1 MNILSD
7 LLSFLIE
14 FCYSIVHNYAL
25 AIIVFTLLT
34 KVILFPVSMWVQR
47 NSIKMVQL
55 TPELNQLKLK
65 YYGDKDTIAEETQVL
80 YKRENYHPLAST
92 IPMFIQLILLIG
104 VIGAV
109 RGMLEGEA
117 NTILVQIPSEVG
129 GAALLM
135 PLAAGGAALLLGLAQ
150 NHLNPLQR
158 EQGKAEQ
165 WMTNGFSIAIS
176 LVLGAF
182 VPLGVGIYWICSNLF
197 TILQQII
204 LNTVI
209 PPKKYIDYE
218 ALEKSR
224 QELAKISSLGG
235 KRSKEEK
242 QREKA
247 DYKRFF
253 SIANKHLVFY
263 SERSGFYKYFENVID
278 YLLNHSNVTIHYITS
293 DPKDAIFQKAAEQ
306 PRIKPYYIGE
316 RRLITL
322 MMKMDADMVVMTMT
336 DLENFHIKR
345 SYIRKDIEY
354 VYMFHAPLS
363 FIMTLR
369 DGALDHYDT
378 IFCTGKG
385 QVEEIRKSEEI
396 YHLPQKKI
404 IECGYGVIENMRKHY
419 LENESRYK
427 NQEVKKI
434 LIAPSWQEDNI
445 LDSCLDQI
453 LQSSL
458 RDGWQIIVRPHPEY
472 VKRYGARWNVLLEK
486 YKDIPESR
494 LILQTD
500 FSSNETVYSA
510 DVLVSDWSGIAF
522 EYAFA
527 TRKPVLSINTPMK
540 VSNPNY
546 AKVIP
551 QPLNLTLR
559 SEIGVQLE
567 PDAADQAGRVLAE
580 MLDHAEDYERK
591 IAQLTDEYLY
601 NMGKSGEIGGAYI
614 LQSLQKK
621 IQSRKNGGQ

>member
-1 MNILSD
+1 MEFLGKILGY
-7 LLSFLIE
+7 LIE
-14 FCYSIVHNYAL
+14 FCYNILHNYGL
-25 AIIVFTLLT
+25 AIVMFTLLT
-34 KVILFPVSMWVQR
+34 KVILFPLSIWVHK
-47 NSIKMVQL
+47 NGIKMVKL
-55 TPELNQLKLK
+55 MPELNELKLK
-65 YYGDKDTIAEETQVL
+65 FYGDKDSIAEETQKL
-80 YKRENYHPLAST
+80 YKREKYHPLAST
-92 IPMFIQLILLIG
+92 IPMFVQLIMLIG

-109 RGMLEGEA
+109 RQLLDGSTETVLG
-117 NTILVQIPSEVG
+117 QIPYEVG
-129 GAALLM
+129 G
-135 PLAAGGAALLLGLAQ
+135 LAFLIPVGAGLAALLLGLAQ
-150 NHLNPLQR
+150 NHLNPLQK
-158 EQGKAEQ
+158 EQGTAEQ
-165 WMTNGFSIAIS
+165 WMTNGISIAIS
-176 LVLGAF
+176 LILGAF
-182 VPLGVGIYWICSNLF
+182 VPLGVGTYWICSNLF
-197 TILQQII
+197 TILQQLL
-204 LNTVI
+204 LNAVL
-209 PPKKYIDYE
+209 PPRNYIDYE
-218 ALEKSR
+218 KLEESREKLKS
-224 QELAKISSLGG
+224 ISELGG

-242 QREKA
+242 KREKA

-263 SERSGFYKYFENVID
+263 SERSGFYKYFENVIE
-278 YLLNHSNVTIHYITS
+278 YLLAHSNITIHYITS
-293 DPKDAIFQKAAEQ
+293 DPNDAIFRKAETE

-336 DLENFHIKR
+336 DLDNFHIKR
-345 SYIRKDIEY
+345 SYVRKDIEY
-354 VYMFHAPLS
+354 VYLFHAPLS

-369 DGALDHYDT
+369 HGALDHYDT

-385 QVEEIRKSEEI
+385 QVEEIRKSVEL

-404 IECGYGVIENMRKHY
+404 LECGYGVIENMRAHY
-419 LENESRYK
+419 LENEAHYR

-472 VKRYGARWNVLLEK
+472 VKRYGARWSALLEK

-494 LILQTD
+494 LVLQTD

-510 DVLVSDWSGIAF
+510 DILVSDWSGIAF

-546 AKVIP
+546 AKVVA
-551 QPLNLTLR
+551 QPLNLKLR
-559 SEIGVQLE
+559 SEIGVQLD
-567 PDAADQAGRVLAE
+567 PDAADQAGTVLSE

-601 NMGKSGEIGGAYI
+601 NMGQSGKIGGLYI
-614 LQSLQKK
+614 IQSLQKK
-621 IQSRKNGGQ
+621 IQDRKNSSQ